1 MLGKVFSLAK
11 WVVCHWAVSMGQQYS
26 DRVLWLQMNWRL
38 PYLGR
43 RTSSGNW
50 FFSKIAYFSS
60 GFINSSS
67 GVKCTVYRDGW
78 ALRMDEC
85 LSGRGDY
92 HFCSP
97 PLRQTLFPQL
107 PFISAY
113 LKRTNGLKFL
123 KLYFLS
129 LYFVQQTK
137 AFGFAHLFIYK
148 DSLYV
153 A

>member
-1 MLGKVFSLAK
+1 MI
-11 WVVCHWAVSMGQQYS
+11 
-26 DRVLWLQMNWRL
+26 
-38 PYLGR
+38 
-43 RTSSGNW
+43 
-50 FFSKIAYFSS
+50 FSKIAYFSS

-67 GVKCTVYRDGW
+67 GVKCTMYRGDC

-85 LSGRGDY
+85 LAGGGDY

-113 LKRTNGLKFL
+113 LKRTDGPEVPEIVF
-123 KLYFLS
+123 S
-129 LYFVQQTK
+129 V
-137 AFGFAHLFIYK
+137 FILCATDKGIWLCSSVYK
-148 DSLYV
+148 DSLDV